1 MYQHPDLMLTI
12 AHDHQRDL
20 IADADRKRLFNRI
33 NRRRHARGGNRG
45 DQEPSRRVRLT
56 PGAFAVRA
64 QAVGA
69 LALRDVGPAH

>member
-1 MYQHPDLMLTI
+1 MYQHPDLMLTA

-33 NRRRHARGGNRG
+33 TRRRHAGRGRARS
-45 DQEPSRRVRLT
+45 DQEPSRQVRLT

-64 QAVGA
+64 HAVGA
-69 LALRDVGPAH
+69 LALRDLPAH